1 MKQQHSKSSNK
12 NEELNMID
20 LEPPIQIVILGE
32 DDNPIKVSKEEDP
45 PQKHLASSSN
55 GQLKSN
61 KMTVTPIE
69 GNKSHDE
76 VELGTFKT
84 SINLGDAGGLP
95 TTAEKVIKQK
105 GIF

>member
-1 MKQQHSKSSNK
+1 MALLQSAKSDSMK
-12 NEELNMID
+12 ELNMID
-20 LEPPIQIVILGE
+20 LKQSVKIVILGK
-32 DDNPIKVSKEEDP
+32 DDNTIKVSKEDP
-45 PQKHLASSSN
+45 PLKHLASSSN

-61 KMTVTPIE
+61 KMIVTPIE